1 MTEKLEKQARYH
13 LDLASY
19 EQKLN
24 KANDK
29 NDLSEEE
36 LVTLL
41 KTARNILAR

>member
-1 MTEKLEKQARYH
+1 MTEKPEKQARYEY
-13 LDLASY
+13 LDFI
-19 EQKLN
+19 EKFN

-36 LVTLL
+36 LITLL